1 MAMWYVRARNLANAL
16 CNNKNIFSKTNPNQ
30 HSSKKYKI
38 ANFYLCLSMSSS
50 SKNILIALLIFIVSV
65 LSIVLLSKTLFTK
78 KDNSTVDSTI
88 VIQKIQKVM
97 KLVTVEGN
105 YAELLRYNDFEYVDF
120 PGFRKDAILKVKA
133 KVSVGYNLEN
143 MKISTDEKMKIIKIQ
158 QMPKPEIVSIDTD
171 ISFENLSTGWFTSFS
186 EAELTKLNNIAKQ
199 KIKEKALSTELIRQ
213 AEEQKND
220 VFDLLFYMA
229 KQNGYTIQ
237 VEGVTLQALSQSN

>member
-1 MAMWYVRARNLANAL
+1 
-16 CNNKNIFSKTNPNQ
+16 
-30 HSSKKYKI
+30 
-38 ANFYLCLSMSSS
+38 
-50 SKNILIALLIFIVSV
+50 
-65 LSIVLLSKTLFTK
+65 LLSKTLFTK

-143 MKISTDEKMKIIKIQ
+143 MKISTDEKKKIIKIQ
-158 QMPKPEIVSIDTD
+158 QMPKPEIISIDTD